1 MKKNMHK
8 TIKKLTFN
16 LLSGFF
22 LLLLQPYL
30 HSVVMMICLLKVI
43 THLQEK

>member
-16 LLSGFF
+16 LLAGF